1 MRLNQR
7 NLVDVFSGWMHKTAR
22 DIANSL
28 GNLSGGKH
36 PISLVQEALGKQGGS
51 WKSLKGVFELAA
63 SSGTQSGATGRSFTP
78 LRSVAKFLG
87 GLLPSRQP
95 T

>member
-7 NLVDVFSGWMHKTAR
+7 NLVDVFAGWMHKAAR

-28 GNLSGGKH
+28 GNFSGGKH
-36 PISLVQEALGKQGGS
+36 PISLVQEALGKKGET

-63 SSGTQSGATGRSFTP
+63 NFVRNTGTTGRRFSPPPSMAGHF
-78 LRSVAKFLG
+78 A
-87 GLLPSRQP
+87 LPSRQP
-95 T
+95 S